1 MCHFLTNL
9 LCIVTRDTP
18 MKPKSW
24 NSVKGLIIARYG
36 TITEL
41 AAELKCHTNAIR
53 GAVRGSCPKV
63 AAKMTKRGIL

>member
-1 MCHFLTNL
+1 
-9 LCIVTRDTP
+9 